1 MSHPTPADGIALT
14 LAEVEDLTSRALS
27 ASGVSPANL
36 GPLVASVVAAEA
48 DGIHSH
54 GLARL
59 PTYCEHARCGKIDG
73 AATPTLDQPRPGLVR
88 VDAREGFAHPAIELG
103 LPALIAAAKA
113 QGIAALAVTNSY
125 NCGVVGHHVERI
137 AEAGLLAL
145 GFVNAPAS
153 MAPFGGNTPVFGTN
167 PIAFAVPRADAPPL
181 VLDQSA
187 SVVAKSELIVH
198 QQRGQPIPEGWAL
211 DKDGNLLSFPGA
223 PGVGMNWIQA
233 PAAGGQVGARVVDGR
248 PPETADE
255 LMMDPATVTRG
266 GYVLGDTV
274 EVSTPRSGLKSYTLV
289 GTGTYGA
296 GATAGASYL
305 FFTLDEAQEIVQD
318 GAEGFYAAWVVTEPG
333 ADPAT
338 VADAVEAGLPE
349 GFIAETGDD
358 LAAEIEEQLDVGLGF
373 VNTFL
378 LVFAGIA
385 LLVATLLILNTFSIL
400 VAQR

>member
-88 VDAREGFAHPAIELG
+88 VDARDGFAHPAIELG

-211 DKDGNLLSFPGA
+211 DKDGNPTTDPATGLAGSMVPSGGYKGAGQALIVELMAAWLTGANLSLDASSFADNKGGSPRTGQCFLALDPGPLA
-223 PGVGMNWIQA
+223 GADATTRLTRLVEAITSQPNARLPGTRRLAARNRTHDHGITIPATLHARLQA
-233 PAAGGQVGARVVDGR
+233 YAEAAGG
-248 PPETADE
+248 
-255 LMMDPATVTRG
+255 
-266 GYVLGDTV
+266 
-274 EVSTPRSGLKSYTLV
+274 
-289 GTGTYGA
+289 
-296 GATAGASYL
+296 
-305 FFTLDEAQEIVQD
+305 
-318 GAEGFYAAWVVTEPG
+318 
-333 ADPAT
+333 
-338 VADAVEAGLPE
+338 
-349 GFIAETGDD
+349 
-358 LAAEIEEQLDVGLGF
+358 
-373 VNTFL
+373 
-378 LVFAGIA
+378 
-385 LLVATLLILNTFSIL
+385 
-400 VAQR
+400 